1 MGDRVANN
9 PKGAVVNPEGLACV
23 VDDVTFHDGKIP
35 LGERHSQKDIEYLK
49 RGDPSVWFGVIS
61 ESVQLKGSF
70 HDSFA
75 HLGNG
80 FPFEE
85 AGDSELSLGGWQV
98 DRDEAV
104 NLLDVGSR
112 LPACGGR
119 YHPKEFK
126 EGLDILPSGV
136 GE

>member
-9 PKGAVVNPEGLACV
+9 PKSAVVNPEGLACV

-49 RGDPSVWFGVIS
+49 RGNPSVWFGVIS
-61 ESVQLKGSF
+61 ESVQLKSSF

-75 HLGNG
+75 HLGDR
-80 FPFEE
+80 FPFEK
-85 AGDSELSLGGWQV
+85 AGNCKLPLRGWEV
-98 DRDEAV
+98 DGDEAV
-104 NLLDVGSR
+104 NLLDVGPR
-112 LPACGGR
+112 LPGCGGR
-119 YHPKEFK
+119 YHPQEFK
-126 EGLDILPSGV
+126 ESLDILPSGV